1 MRFGARNGELVPG
14 PEIPGRGAYTCKRLV
29 CFERDAAQRAF
40 ARVLRQTVR
49 VDPSLARLY
58 TEESYG

>member
-1 MRFGARNGELVPG
+1 VRFGARDGELVPG
-14 PEIPGRGAYTCKRLV
+14 REISGRGAYTCKRLA
-29 CFERDAAQRAF
+29 CFERAAAQRSF
-40 ARVLRQTVR
+40 SRVLRQAVR